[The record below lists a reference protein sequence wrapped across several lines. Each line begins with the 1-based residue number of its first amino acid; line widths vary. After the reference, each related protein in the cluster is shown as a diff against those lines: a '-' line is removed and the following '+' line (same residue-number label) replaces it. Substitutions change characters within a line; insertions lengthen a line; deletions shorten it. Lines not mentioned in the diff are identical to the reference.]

1 MQNSGVSLY
10 EELLTLGSHLRET
23 ERVTL
28 YKFFLL
34 SKREN
39 YLSAAR
45 ELLTAHELRR
55 EIANGEIL
63 YTLSGNFL
71 TYSAKRKNE
80 LDYIENLRTL
90 KLSKISKFR
99 ISSIVK
105 FFAQSEVDVIWNY
118 PLQGDE
124 PEEEASFSI
133 ISVPFSDFR
142 YYSESRSRVVG
153 FINKSKFVDSEILHL
168 LKTSQSLL

>member
-1 MQNSGVSLY
+1 MQNSGVSFY
-10 EELLTLGSHLRET
+10 EELLTRGSHLRET

-34 SKREN
+34 SKRDI
-39 YLSAAR
+39 YLSSAR
-45 ELLTAHELRR
+45 ELLRAHELKR

-63 YTLSGNFL
+63 YALSGNLL

-80 LDYIENLRTL
+80 SDYIQDLRTL
-90 KLSKISKFR
+90 KLGKFSKIR
-99 ISSIVK
+99 INSIVK

-118 PLQGDE
+118 PLQRDN
-124 PEEEASFSI
+124 PHEEGGFSI

-142 YYSESRSRVVG
+142 YYSESRSRVAG
-153 FINKSKFVDSEILHL
+153 FFNKSKFVDSEILHQL
-168 LKTSQSLL
+168 QTS

>member
-1 MQNSGVSLY
+1 MAEVNPFY
-10 EELLTLGSHLRET
+10 EELLTLGSHLCET

-45 ELLTAHELRR
+45 ELLRAHELKR

-80 LDYIENLRTL
+80 SDYIENLRTL

-99 ISSIVK
+99 KRQIVK
-105 FFAQSEVDVIWNY
+105 FFSQADVDVIWNY
-118 PLQGDE
+118 PLQGDHPHE
-124 PEEEASFSI
+124 DCGFTIMTYPYF
-133 ISVPFSDFR
+133 DLR
-142 YYSESRSRVVG
+142 YFAEG
-153 FINKSKFVDSEILHL
+153 KGWIFGLINKSKFVDSEMLHML
-168 LKTSQSLL
+168 GIE

>member
-1 MQNSGVSLY
+1 MSYY

-28 YKFFLL
+28 YKFFLI

-45 ELLTAHELRR
+45 ELLSAHALKR

-63 YTLSGNFL
+63 YTLSGNLL

-80 LDYIENLRTL
+80 SDYIQDLRTL
-90 KLSKISKFR
+90 KLSKISKIR
-99 ISSIVK
+99 INSIVK

-124 PEEEASFSI
+124 PEDEGSFSI
-133 ISVPFSDFR
+133 IAVPFSDFR

-153 FINKSKFVDSEILHL
+153 FFNKSKFVDSEILDL
-168 LKTSQSLL
+168 LKTS

>member
-1 MQNSGVSLY
+1 MSLY

-45 ELLTAHELRR
+45 ELLRAHELKR

-71 TYSAKRKNE
+71 TYSAKKKNE
-80 LDYIENLRTL
+80 SDYIENLRTL

-99 ISSIVK
+99 IRSIVK

-124 PEEEASFSI
+124 PEEEGSFSI

-153 FINKSKFVDSEILHL
+153 FINKSKFVDSEMLHML
-168 LKTSQSLL
+168 GIE